1 LRVEGGA
8 IMAKGKITSRSVNAF
23 KGEAGK
29 DLYLWDTEVKGFGLR
44 VQPSGRRS
52 YIYKFRTPDGR
63 RRNRKIGAPETLS
76 AEAARKIVQSM
87 VANVALGKTIVEDR
101 PKKKAITMR
110 KLCDMYLED
119 YARLHKKP
127 RSVEDDS
134 RYIEKEI
141 KPLLGAKNLCEI
153 RSKDIVRIHSS
164 MSAKPVK
171 ANRLLALLSKMF
183 NLAEE
188 WELREANTN
197 PTQHIRKYKET
208 PRERYL
214 TQDEIVSL
222 EQTLSKAEKEHLVS
236 HSVIHAIRVL
246 LMTGARLQ
254 EVLTMKWEYVD
265 IENGKINLPD
275 SKSGKKTIWLSDK
288 ARDYI
293 DAIPHKRGNPY
304 IFVGQRSGSPL
315 VNLQKPWRKL
325 RALAGID
332 DVRIHDLR
340 HTYASLAVSQNL
352 SLPIVG
358 KLLGHKSIKST
369 ERYAHLYDDVMRDA
383 ANF

>member
-1 LRVEGGA
+1 
-8 IMAKGKITSRSVNAF
+8 MAKGKISSRTVSSF
-23 KGEAGK
+23 KGVPGK
-29 DLYLWDTEVKGFGLR
+29 DMCLWDTEVKGFGLR
-44 VQPSGRRS
+44 VQPSGKRS
-52 YIYKFRTPDGR
+52 YIYKFRTPDGK
-63 RRNRKIGAPETLS
+63 RRNRKIGGPETLT
-76 AEAARKIVQSM
+76 ADAARRVVQGM
-87 VANVALGKTIVEDR
+87 VSDAALGKTIIDDK
-101 PKKKAITMR
+101 PKQKSITVKKF
-110 KLCDMYLED
+110 CDHYLSD

-127 RSVEDDS
+127 KSVEDDT

-141 KPLLGAKNLCEI
+141 KPRLGHKNLSEI
-153 RSKDIVRIHSS
+153 RSKDIVKIHSAMVGS
-164 MSAKPVK
+164 PVK

-188 WELREANTN
+188 WEYRDTNTN

-208 PRERYL
+208 PRERFL
-214 TQDEIVSL
+214 TQDEMANL
-222 EQTLSKAEKEHLVS
+222 ELTLSDAETEHLVS
-236 HSVIHAIRVL
+236 SSVIHALRVL

-254 EVLTMKWEYVD
+254 EVLTMKWEYID
-265 IENGKINLPD
+265 FENGKIHLPD
-275 SKSGKKTIWLSDK
+275 SKSGKKTIWLSDRAK
-288 ARDYI
+288 GYI

-304 IFVGQRSGSPL
+304 VFPGQRTGSRL

-325 RALAGID
+325 RAIAGLD

-358 KLLGHKSIKST
+358 KLLGHKSTKST
-369 ERYAHLYDDVMRDA
+369 ERYAHLYDEVMKDA

>member
-1 LRVEGGA
+1 
-8 IMAKGKITSRSVNAF
+8 MAKGKISSRTVNAF
-23 KGEAGK
+23 KGAAGK
-29 DLYLWDTEVKGFGLR
+29 DMCLWDTEVKGFGLR

-63 RRNRKIGAPETLS
+63 RRNRKIGDPETLT
-76 AEAARKIVQSM
+76 AEAARRIVLGM
-87 VANVALGKTIVEDR
+87 VSDAALGKMVIDDI
-101 PKKKAITMR
+101 PKQKSITMR
-110 KLCDMYLED
+110 KMCDLYLED

-127 RSVEDDS
+127 KSVEDDT
-134 RYIEKEI
+134 RYIDKDI
-141 KPLLGAKNLCEI
+141 KPRLGSKSLSEI
-153 RSKDIVRIHSS
+153 RSKDIVKIHSS
-164 MSAKPVK
+164 LADTPIK
-171 ANRLLALLSKMF
+171 ANRLLALLSKIF
-183 NLAEE
+183 NLSEE
-188 WELREANTN
+188 WEYRDANTN

-208 PRERYL
+208 PRERFL
-214 TQDEIVSL
+214 NQDEIVNL
-222 EQTLSKAEKEHLVS
+222 EKVLVDAERKNEVS
-236 HSVIHAIRVL
+236 QSVIHALRVL

-254 EVLTMKWEYVD
+254 EVLTMKWEYFD
-265 IENGKINLPD
+265 FEEGKINLPD

-293 DAIPHKRGNPY
+293 DAIPHKRGNP
-304 IFVGQRSGSPL
+304 FVFPGQRTGSRL

-325 RALAGID
+325 RAIADIE

-358 KLLGHKSIKST
+358 KLLGHKSTKST
-369 ERYAHLYDDVMRDA
+369 ERYAHLYDEVMKEA

>member
-1 LRVEGGA
+1 
-8 IMAKGKITSRSVNAF
+8 MAKGKISSRTVSAF
-23 KGEAGK
+23 KGAAGK
-29 DLYLWDTEVKGFGLR
+29 DMCLWDTEVKGFGLR

-63 RRNRKIGAPETLS
+63 RRNRKIGDPETLTAES
-76 AEAARKIVQSM
+76 ARRIVLGM
-87 VANVALGKTIVEDR
+87 VSDAALGKVIVEDK
-101 PKKKAITMR
+101 PKTKAITMR

-127 RSVEDDS
+127 RSVEDDA

-141 KPLLGAKNLCEI
+141 KPLLGAKNLSEI

-188 WELREANTN
+188 WELRDANTN

-222 EQTLSKAEKEHLVS
+222 EQTLSKAQKEHLVS

-325 RALAGID
+325 RSMAGIE

>member
-1 LRVEGGA
+1 
-8 IMAKGKITSRSVNAF
+8 MAKGKISSRTVSAF
-23 KGEAGK
+23 KGTAGK
-29 DLYLWDTEVKGFGLR
+29 DMCLWDTEVKGFGLR

-63 RRNRKIGAPETLS
+63 RRNRKIGDPESLT
-76 AEAARKIVQSM
+76 AEAARRIVLGM
-87 VANVALGKTIVEDR
+87 VSDAALGKMVIDDK
-101 PKKKAITMR
+101 PKQKSITMR
-110 KLCDMYLED
+110 KMCDLYLED

-127 RSVEDDS
+127 KSIEDDT
-134 RYIEKEI
+134 RYIEKDI
-141 KPLLGAKNLCEI
+141 KPRLGSKSLSEI
-153 RSKDIVRIHSS
+153 RSKDVVKIHSS
-164 MSAKPVK
+164 LADTPIK
-171 ANRLLALLSKMF
+171 ANRLLALLSKIF

-188 WELREANTN
+188 WEYRDANTN

-208 PRERYL
+208 PRERFL
-214 TQDEIVSL
+214 TQDEMVALEKVLADAERNNEVSP
-222 EQTLSKAEKEHLVS
+222 
-236 HSVIHAIRVL
+236 SVVHALRVL

-265 IENGKINLPD
+265 FEEGKINLPD

-293 DAIPHKRGNPY
+293 DAIPHKRGNP
-304 IFVGQRSGSPL
+304 FVFPGQRTGSRL

-325 RALAGID
+325 RAIAEIE

-358 KLLGHKSIKST
+358 KLLGHKSTKST
-369 ERYAHLYDDVMRDA
+369 ERYAHLYDEVMKEA

>member
-1 LRVEGGA
+1 
-8 IMAKGKITSRSVNAF
+8 MC
-23 KGEAGK
+23 
-29 DLYLWDTEVKGFGLR
+29 LWDTEVKGFGLR

-63 RRNRKIGAPETLS
+63 RRNRKIGDPETLT
-76 AEAARKIVQSM
+76 AEAARRIVLGM
-87 VANVALGKTIVEDR
+87 VSDAALGKMVIDDK
-101 PKKKAITMR
+101 PKQKSITMR
-110 KLCDMYLED
+110 KMCDLYLED

-127 RSVEDDS
+127 KSVEDDT
-134 RYIEKEI
+134 RYIDKDI
-141 KPLLGAKNLCEI
+141 KPRLGSKSLSEI
-153 RSKDIVRIHSS
+153 RSKDIVKIHSS
-164 MSAKPVK
+164 LADTPIK

-188 WELREANTN
+188 WEYRDANTN
-197 PTQHIRKYKET
+197 PTQHLRKYKET
-208 PRERYL
+208 PRERFL
-214 TQDEIVSL
+214 TQEEMVALEKTLADAERKNEVSP
-222 EQTLSKAEKEHLVS
+222 
-236 HSVIHAIRVL
+236 SVIHALRVL

-265 IENGKINLPD
+265 FESSKINLPD

-293 DAIPHKRGNPY
+293 DAIPHKRGNP
-304 IFVGQRSGSPL
+304 FVFPGQRTGSQL

-325 RALAGID
+325 RTTAGIE

-358 KLLGHKSIKST
+358 KLLGHKSTKST
-369 ERYAHLYDDVMRDA
+369 ERYAHLYDEVMKNA

>member
-1 LRVEGGA
+1 
-8 IMAKGKITSRSVNAF
+8 MAKGKISSRTVSAF
-23 KGEAGK
+23 KGTAGK
-29 DLYLWDTEVKGFGLR
+29 DMCLWDTEVKGFGLR

-63 RRNRKIGAPETLS
+63 RRNRKIGEPESLT
-76 AEAARKIVQSM
+76 AEAARRIVLGM
-87 VANVALGKTIVEDR
+87 VSDAALGKVVIDDK
-101 PKKKAITMR
+101 PKQKSITMR
-110 KLCDMYLED
+110 KMCDLYLED

-127 RSVEDDS
+127 KSVEDDT
-134 RYIEKEI
+134 RYINKDI
-141 KPLLGAKNLCEI
+141 KPRLGSKSLSEI
-153 RSKDIVRIHSS
+153 RSKDIVKIHSS
-164 MSAKPVK
+164 LADTPIK
-171 ANRLLALLSKMF
+171 ANRLLALLSKIF
-183 NLAEE
+183 NLSEE
-188 WELREANTN
+188 WEYRDSNTN

-208 PRERYL
+208 PRERFL
-214 TQDEIVSL
+214 TQDEIIVLEKVLADAEQKNEVSP
-222 EQTLSKAEKEHLVS
+222 
-236 HSVIHAIRVL
+236 SVIHALRVL

-265 IENGKINLPD
+265 FEEGKINLPD

-293 DAIPHKRGNPY
+293 DGIPHKRGNP
-304 IFVGQRSGSPL
+304 FVFPGQRTGSRL

-325 RALAGID
+325 RAIAEIE

-358 KLLGHKSIKST
+358 KLLGHKSTKST
-369 ERYAHLYDDVMRDA
+369 ERYAHLYDEVMKEA

>member
-1 LRVEGGA
+1 
-8 IMAKGKITSRSVNAF
+8 MAKGKISSRTVSGF
-23 KGEAGK
+23 KGALGK
-29 DLYLWDTEVKGFGLR
+29 DMCLWDTEVKGFGLR

-63 RRNRKIGAPETLS
+63 RRNRKIGDPEKIT
-76 AEAARKIVQSM
+76 AEAARRVVQGM
-87 VANVALGKTIVEDR
+87 VSDAALGKIVIDDT
-101 PKKKAITMR
+101 PKQKSITMG
-110 KLCDMYLED
+110 KLCEFYLRD

-127 RSVEDDS
+127 KSIEDDS

-141 KPLLGAKNLCEI
+141 KPRLGNKTLTEI
-153 RSKDIVRIHSS
+153 RSKDIVKIHSA
-164 MSAKPVK
+164 MSDKPIK
-171 ANRLLALLSKMF
+171 ANRLLALLSKIF

-188 WELREANTN
+188 WEYRDVNTN

-208 PRERYL
+208 PRERFL
-214 TQDEIVSL
+214 TQDEMATL
-222 EQTLSKAEKEHLVS
+222 ELTLSDAEAEHLVS
-236 HSVIHAIRVL
+236 SSVIHALRVL

-254 EVLTMKWEYVD
+254 EVLTMKWEYFD
-265 IENGKINLPD
+265 FENGKIHLPD
-275 SKSGKKTIWLSDK
+275 SKSGKKTIWLSDR
-288 ARDYI
+288 AQEYI

-304 IFVGQRSGSPL
+304 IFPGQRTGSRL

-325 RALAGID
+325 RAIAGLE

-358 KLLGHKSIKST
+358 KLLGHKSTKST
-369 ERYAHLYDDVMRDA
+369 ERYAHLYDDVMKDA

>member
-1 LRVEGGA
+1 
-8 IMAKGKITSRSVNAF
+8 MAKGKISSRTVSAF
-23 KGEAGK
+23 KGTAGK
-29 DLYLWDTEVKGFGLR
+29 DMCLWDTEVKGFGLR

-63 RRNRKIGAPETLS
+63 RRNRKIGEPESLT
-76 AEAARKIVQSM
+76 AEAARRIVLGM
-87 VANVALGKTIVEDR
+87 VSDAALGKVVIDDK
-101 PKKKAITMR
+101 PKQKSITMR
-110 KLCDMYLED
+110 KMCDLYLED

-127 RSVEDDS
+127 KSVEDDT
-134 RYIEKEI
+134 RYINKDI
-141 KPLLGAKNLCEI
+141 KPRLGSKSLSEI
-153 RSKDIVRIHSS
+153 RSKDIVKIHSS
-164 MSAKPVK
+164 LADTPIK
-171 ANRLLALLSKMF
+171 ANRLLALLSKIF
-183 NLAEE
+183 NLSEE
-188 WELREANTN
+188 WEYRESNTN

-208 PRERYL
+208 PRERFL
-214 TQDEIVSL
+214 TQDEIIVLEKVLADAEQKNEVSP
-222 EQTLSKAEKEHLVS
+222 
-236 HSVIHAIRVL
+236 SVIHALRVL

-265 IENGKINLPD
+265 FEEGKINLPD

-293 DAIPHKRGNPY
+293 DGIPHKRGNP
-304 IFVGQRSGSPL
+304 FVFPGQRTGSRL

-325 RALAGID
+325 RAIAEIE

-358 KLLGHKSIKST
+358 KLLGHKSTKST
-369 ERYAHLYDDVMRDA
+369 ERYAHLYDEVMKEA

>member
-1 LRVEGGA
+1 
-8 IMAKGKITSRSVNAF
+8 MAKGKITSRSVNAF
-23 KGEAGK
+23 KGKTGK
-29 DLYLWDTEVKGFGLR
+29 DVYLWDTEVKGFGLR

-63 RRNRKIGAPETLS
+63 RRNRKIGAPETLT
-76 AEAARKIVQSM
+76 AEAARKTVQAM
-87 VANVALGKTIVEDR
+87 VSDVALGKTIVEDR

-127 RSVEDDS
+127 RSV
-134 RYIEKEI
+134 
-141 KPLLGAKNLCEI
+141 A
-153 RSKDIVRIHSS
+153 
-164 MSAKPVK
+164 
-171 ANRLLALLSKMF
+171 
-183 NLAEE
+183 
-188 WELREANTN
+188 
-197 PTQHIRKYKET
+197 
-208 PRERYL
+208 
-214 TQDEIVSL
+214 
-222 EQTLSKAEKEHLVS
+222 LSKAQKEHLVS

-265 IENGKINLPD
+265 IENSKINLPD

-293 DAIPHKRGNPY
+293 DTIPHKRGNPY

-325 RALAGID
+325 RALAGIE

-358 KLLGHKSIKST
+358 RLLGHKSAKST
-369 ERYAHLYDDVMRDA
+369 ERYAHLYDDVMKDA

>member
-1 LRVEGGA
+1 
-8 IMAKGKITSRSVNAF
+8 MAKGKISSRTVSAF
-23 KGEAGK
+23 KGTVGK
-29 DLYLWDTEVKGFGLR
+29 DMCLWDTEVKGFGLR

-63 RRNRKIGAPETLS
+63 RRNRKIGEPESLS
-76 AEAARKIVQSM
+76 AEAARRIVLGM
-87 VANVALGKTIVEDR
+87 VSDAALGKVVIDDK
-101 PKKKAITMR
+101 PKQKSITMR
-110 KLCDMYLED
+110 KMCDLYLED

-127 RSVEDDS
+127 KSVEDDT
-134 RYIEKEI
+134 RYINKDI
-141 KPLLGAKNLCEI
+141 NPRLGSKSLSEI
-153 RSKDIVRIHSS
+153 RSKDIVKIHSS
-164 MSAKPVK
+164 LAGTPIK
-171 ANRLLALLSKMF
+171 ANRLLALLSKIF
-183 NLAEE
+183 NLSEE
-188 WELREANTN
+188 WEYRDPNTN

-208 PRERYL
+208 PRERFL
-214 TQDEIVSL
+214 TQDEILTLEKVLADAERNNEVSP
-222 EQTLSKAEKEHLVS
+222 
-236 HSVIHAIRVL
+236 SVIHALRVL

-265 IENGKINLPD
+265 FEEGKINLPD

-293 DAIPHKRGNPY
+293 DAIPHKRGNP
-304 IFVGQRSGSPL
+304 FVFPGQRTGSRL
-315 VNLQKPWRKL
+315 INLQKPWRKL
-325 RALAGID
+325 RAIAEIE

-358 KLLGHKSIKST
+358 KLLGHKSTKST

>member
-1 LRVEGGA
+1 
-8 IMAKGKITSRSVNAF
+8 MAKGKISSRTVNAF

-29 DLYLWDTEVKGFGLR
+29 DMYLWDTEVKGFGLR

-52 YIYKFRTPDGR
+52 FIYKFRTPDGR
-63 RRNRKIGAPETLS
+63 RRNRKIGDPKTLT
-76 AEAARKIVQSM
+76 AEAARQAVKSM
-87 VANVALGKTIVEDR
+87 EHDKAIGKVVISDK
-101 PKKKAITMR
+101 PKQKSITMR
-110 KLCDMYLED
+110 KMCDLYLAD

-127 RSVEDDS
+127 KSVEDDT
-134 RYIEKEI
+134 RYIEKDI
-141 KPLLGAKNLCEI
+141 KPRLGSKSLSEI
-153 RSKDIVRIHSS
+153 GSKDIVKIHSS
-164 MSAKPVK
+164 LADKPIK
-171 ANRLLALLSKMF
+171 ANRLLALLSKIF

-188 WELREANTN
+188 WEYRDANSN

-208 PRERYL
+208 PRERFL
-214 TQDEIVSL
+214 TQSEMIAL
-222 EQTLSKAEKEHLVS
+222 EKTLSDAERDKQVS
-236 HSVIHAIRVL
+236 VSVIHALRVL

-265 IENGKINLPD
+265 LDEGKIKLPD

-288 ARDYI
+288 ARDYFEVM
-293 DAIPHKRGNPY
+293 PRKRGNP
-304 IFVGQRSGSPL
+304 FVFPGQRTSSHL

-325 RALAGID
+325 RETAGIE

-340 HTYASLAVSQNL
+340 HTYASLAVSKNL

-358 KLLGHKSIKST
+358 KLLGHKSSKST
-369 ERYAHLYDDVMRDA
+369 ERYAHLYDEVMKNA

>member
-1 LRVEGGA
+1 
-8 IMAKGKITSRSVNAF
+8 MAKGKISSRTVSAF
-23 KGEAGK
+23 KGTAGK
-29 DLYLWDTEVKGFGLR
+29 DMCLWDTEVKGFGLR

-63 RRNRKIGAPETLS
+63 RRNRKIGEPESLT
-76 AEAARKIVQSM
+76 AEAARRIVLGM
-87 VANVALGKTIVEDR
+87 VSDAALGKVVIDDK
-101 PKKKAITMR
+101 PKQKSITMR
-110 KLCDMYLED
+110 KMCDLYLED

-127 RSVEDDS
+127 KSVEDDT
-134 RYIEKEI
+134 RYINKDI
-141 KPLLGAKNLCEI
+141 KPRLGSKSLSEI
-153 RSKDIVRIHSS
+153 RSKDIVKIHSS
-164 MSAKPVK
+164 LADTPIK
-171 ANRLLALLSKMF
+171 ANRLLALLSKIF
-183 NLAEE
+183 NLSEE
-188 WELREANTN
+188 WEYRESNTN

-208 PRERYL
+208 PRERFL
-214 TQDEIVSL
+214 TQDEIIVLEKVLADAEQKNEVSP
-222 EQTLSKAEKEHLVS
+222 
-236 HSVIHAIRVL
+236 SVIHALRVL

-265 IENGKINLPD
+265 FEEGKINLPD

-293 DAIPHKRGNPY
+293 DAIPHKRGNP
-304 IFVGQRSGSPL
+304 FVFPGQRTGSRL

-325 RALAGID
+325 RAIADIE

-358 KLLGHKSIKST
+358 KLLGHKSTKST
-369 ERYAHLYDDVMRDA
+369 ERYAHLYDEVMKEA

>member
-1 LRVEGGA
+1 
-8 IMAKGKITSRSVNAF
+8 MAKGKISSRTVSAF
-23 KGEAGK
+23 KGTAGK
-29 DLYLWDTEVKGFGLR
+29 DMCLWDTEVKGFGLR

-52 YIYKFRTPDGR
+52 YIYKFRTTDGR
-63 RRNRKIGAPETLS
+63 RRNRKIGEPESLTAES
-76 AEAARKIVQSM
+76 ARRIVLGM
-87 VANVALGKTIVEDR
+87 VSDAALGKMVIDDK
-101 PKKKAITMR
+101 PKQKSITMR
-110 KLCDMYLED
+110 KMCDLYLED

-127 RSVEDDS
+127 KSVEDDT
-134 RYIEKEI
+134 RYIEKDI
-141 KPLLGAKNLCEI
+141 KPRLGSKSLSEI
-153 RSKDIVRIHSS
+153 RSKDIVKIHSS
-164 MSAKPVK
+164 LAGTPIK
-171 ANRLLALLSKMF
+171 ANRLLALLSKIF
-183 NLAEE
+183 NLSEE
-188 WELREANTN
+188 WEYRDANTN

-208 PRERYL
+208 PRERFL
-214 TQDEIVSL
+214 TQDEIVNL
-222 EQTLSKAEKEHLVS
+222 EKVLADAERKNEVS
-236 HSVIHAIRVL
+236 PSVIHALRVL

-265 IENGKINLPD
+265 FEEGKINLPD

-293 DAIPHKRGNPY
+293 DAIPHKRGNP
-304 IFVGQRSGSPL
+304 FVFPGQRTGSRL

-325 RALAGID
+325 REIAEIE

-358 KLLGHKSIKST
+358 KLLGHKSAKST
-369 ERYAHLYDDVMRDA
+369 ERYAHLYDEVMKDA

>member
-1 LRVEGGA
+1 
-8 IMAKGKITSRSVNAF
+8 MC
-23 KGEAGK
+23 
-29 DLYLWDTEVKGFGLR
+29 LWDTEVKGFGLR

-63 RRNRKIGAPETLS
+63 RRNRKIGDPETLT
-76 AEAARKIVQSM
+76 AEAARRIVLGM
-87 VANVALGKTIVEDR
+87 VSDAALGKVVIEDK
-101 PKKKAITMR
+101 PKTKAITMR

-127 RSVEDDS
+127 RSVEDDA

-141 KPLLGAKNLCEI
+141 KPLLGAKNLSEI

-164 MSAKPVK
+164 MSAKPVT
-171 ANRLLALLSKMF
+171 LLSKMF

-188 WELREANTN
+188 WELRDANTN

-222 EQTLSKAEKEHLVS
+222 EQTLSKAQKEHLVS

-325 RALAGID
+325 RSMAGIE
-332 DVRIHDLR
+332 DVRIAALAAR
-340 HTYASLAVSQNL
+340 RGPLVMNMSKTVSTICSLMRRDKSL
-352 SLPIVG
+352 SRI
-358 KLLGHKSIKST
+358 
-369 ERYAHLYDDVMRDA
+369 
-383 ANF
+383 

>member
-1 LRVEGGA
+1 
-8 IMAKGKITSRSVNAF
+8 MAKGKISSRTVNAF
-23 KGEAGK
+23 KGAAGK
-29 DLYLWDTEVKGFGLR
+29 DMCLWDTEVKGFGLR

-63 RRNRKIGAPETLS
+63 RRNRKIGDPEKIT
-76 AEAARKIVQSM
+76 AEAARRVVQGM
-87 VANVALGKTIVEDR
+87 VLDTALGKIVIDDT
-101 PKKKAITMR
+101 PKQKSITMG
-110 KLCDMYLED
+110 KLCDLYLRD

-127 RSVEDDS
+127 KSVEDDN

-141 KPLLGAKNLCEI
+141 KPRLGSKTLTEI
-153 RSKDIVRIHSS
+153 RSKDIVKIHSA
-164 MSAKPVK
+164 MSDKPIK
-171 ANRLLALLSKMF
+171 ANRLLALLSKIF

-188 WELREANTN
+188 WEYRDANTN

-208 PRERYL
+208 PRERFL
-214 TQDEIVSL
+214 TQDEMATL
-222 EQTLSKAEKEHLVS
+222 ELTLSEAEAEHLVS
-236 HSVIHAIRVL
+236 SSVIHALRVL

-254 EVLTMKWEYVD
+254 EVLTMKWEYFD
-265 IENGKINLPD
+265 FENGKIHLPD
-275 SKSGKKTIWLSDK
+275 SKSGKKTIWLSDR
-288 ARDYI
+288 AQEYI

-304 IFVGQRSGSPL
+304 VFPGQRTGSRL

-325 RALAGID
+325 RAIAGIE

-358 KLLGHKSIKST
+358 KLLGHKSTKST
-369 ERYAHLYDDVMRDA
+369 ERYAHLYDDVMKDA

>member
-1 LRVEGGA
+1 
-8 IMAKGKITSRSVNAF
+8 MARGKISSRTVSAF
-23 KGEAGK
+23 KGTSGK
-29 DLYLWDTEVKGFGLR
+29 DMCLWDTEVKGFGLR

-63 RRNRKIGAPETLS
+63 RRNRKIGEPESLT
-76 AEAARKIVQSM
+76 AEAARRIVLGM
-87 VANVALGKTIVEDR
+87 VSDAALGKVVIDDK
-101 PKKKAITMR
+101 PKQKSITMR
-110 KLCDMYLED
+110 KMCDLYLED

-127 RSVEDDS
+127 KSVEDDT
-134 RYIEKEI
+134 RYIEKDI
-141 KPLLGAKNLCEI
+141 KPRLGSKSLSEI
-153 RSKDIVRIHSS
+153 RSKDIVKIHSS
-164 MSAKPVK
+164 LADTPIK

-188 WELREANTN
+188 WEYRDANTN

-208 PRERYL
+208 PRERFL
-214 TQDEIVSL
+214 TQEEMVALEKTLADAERKNEVSP
-222 EQTLSKAEKEHLVS
+222 
-236 HSVIHAIRVL
+236 SVIHALRVL

-265 IENGKINLPD
+265 IEESKINLPD

-293 DAIPHKRGNPY
+293 DTIPHKRGNP
-304 IFVGQRSGSPL
+304 FVFPGQRTGSRL
-315 VNLQKPWRKL
+315 INLQKPWRKL
-325 RALAGID
+325 RAIAEIE

-358 KLLGHKSIKST
+358 KLLGHKSTKST
-369 ERYAHLYDDVMRDA
+369 ERYAHLYDEVMRDA

>member
-1 LRVEGGA
+1 
-8 IMAKGKITSRSVNAF
+8 MAKGKISSRTVSAF
-23 KGEAGK
+23 KGTSGK
-29 DLYLWDTEVKGFGLR
+29 DMCLWDTEVKGFGLR

-63 RRNRKIGAPETLS
+63 RRNRKIGEPESLT
-76 AEAARKIVQSM
+76 AEAARRIVLGM
-87 VANVALGKTIVEDR
+87 VSDAALGKVVIDDK
-101 PKKKAITMR
+101 PKQKSITMR
-110 KLCDMYLED
+110 KMCDLYLED

-127 RSVEDDS
+127 KSVEDDT
-134 RYIEKEI
+134 RYIDKDI
-141 KPLLGAKNLCEI
+141 KPRLGSKSLSEI
-153 RSKDIVRIHSS
+153 GSKDIVKIHSS
-164 MSAKPVK
+164 LSDTPIK

-188 WELREANTN
+188 WEYRDANTN

-208 PRERYL
+208 PRERFL
-214 TQDEIVSL
+214 TQDEIVNL
-222 EQTLSKAEKEHLVS
+222 EKVLADAERKNEVS
-236 HSVIHAIRVL
+236 PSVIHALRVL

-254 EVLTMKWEYVD
+254 EVLTMKWEFVD
-265 IENGKINLPD
+265 FEEGKINLPD

-293 DAIPHKRGNPY
+293 DAIPHKRGNP
-304 IFVGQRSGSPL
+304 FVFPGQRTGSRL

-325 RALAGID
+325 REIAEIE

-358 KLLGHKSIKST
+358 KLLGHKSTKST
-369 ERYAHLYDDVMRDA
+369 ERYAHLYDEVMKDA